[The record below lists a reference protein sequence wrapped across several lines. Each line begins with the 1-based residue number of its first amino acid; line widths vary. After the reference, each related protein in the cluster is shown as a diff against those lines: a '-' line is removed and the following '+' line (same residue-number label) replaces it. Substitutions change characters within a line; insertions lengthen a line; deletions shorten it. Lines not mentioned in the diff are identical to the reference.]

1 MGGTLY
7 RVTKSLIYYTGDV
20 NGDGRADA
28 VCAGDDGSV
37 RVWEAGEDEAEIYT
51 ESWTDERFGFCV
63 QERKQVKKL
72 THYKFQMVNSK
83 FLLCL

>member
-28 VCAGDDGSV
+28 VCTGDDGSV
-37 RVWEAGEDEAEIYT
+37 RVWEA
-51 ESWTDERFGFCV
+51 
-63 QERKQVKKL
+63 
-72 THYKFQMVNSK
+72 HYIE
-83 FLLCL
+83 